1 MDICDNKP
9 FDQNEEK
16 FARLEELLKVS
27 LNVFE
32 FTLLPRYDDNSEDK
46 YDLFTSSQVYKP
58 KVDGA
63 ALSLYIVNDTR
74 GEWENEIPNHFLYIK
89 DLSHFKHRIFRQS
102 DAKNN
107 HLARIAKCRF
117 YDDFF
122 GSQRAVQYHKV
133 QAHREQ
139 MDDRD
144 QYELSSE
151 VTRLQCTNQRYEML
165 APVVMYADFE
175 SAIDDKNRHKPIMLS
190 SLAVS
195 RIPDIDTQLKVF
207 HAPHEEESDLCPFME
222 YLVRFQENVKK
233 YLFDGFPLKNT
244 PEIERLSIYI
254 CVSILS
260 QETGERQSETSRT
273 CGR

>member
-1 MDICDNKP
+1 
-9 FDQNEEK
+9 
-16 FARLEELLKVS
+16 
-27 LNVFE
+27 
-32 FTLLPRYDDNSEDK
+32 
-46 YDLFTSSQVYKP
+46 
-58 KVDGA
+58 
-63 ALSLYIVNDTR
+63 
-74 GEWENEIPNHFLYIK
+74 
-89 DLSHFKHRIFRQS
+89 
-102 DAKNN
+102 
-107 HLARIAKCRF
+107 
-117 YDDFF
+117 
-122 GSQRAVQYHKV
+122 
-133 QAHREQ
+133 
-139 MDDRD
+139 
-144 QYELSSE
+144 
-151 VTRLQCTNQRYEML
+151 
-165 APVVMYADFE
+165 MYADFE
-175 SAIDDKNRHKPIMLS
+175 SAIDDKNRHKPIMFS